1 MKKDFFQILFI
12 MLFLITY
19 KQELVHCQPDCP
31 PNTLPQDWSNGHI
44 DVVYRHFGKI
54 GSVDYLSR
62 TNGLGMIEISVDW
75 TTLTNKMNGLSDKAI
90 QEIVE
95 YEILSSFAPCPGHD
109 GFEGQTINTQIAIV
123 YKTKCFV
130 NTKCALKLDAIQ
142 EVECCDDPEINP
154 KIYEYEDNRY
164 IEYSK
169 QIECGFKCCQRIYT
183 VTCYWDHIYYRWFTS
198 LSPTFTKET
207 YPGSN
212 CSGGSTFIDCLTG
225 QPIPCQGNCD

>member
-1 MKKDFFQILFI
+1 MKKDLLLILFI
-12 MLFLITY
+12 VLCIITF
-19 KQELVHCQPDCP
+19 KHELVHCQPDCP
-31 PNTLPQDWSNGHI
+31 PNTSLQEWTNGHI
-44 DVVYRHFGKI
+44 DVVYRHFGDI

-62 TNGLGMIEISVDW
+62 TNGSGMIEISIDW
-75 TTLTNKMNGLSDKAI
+75 TTLTNKMIGLSDKAI

-95 YEILSSFAPCPGHD
+95 YEILSSFALCPGYD

-130 NTKCALKLDAIQ
+130 NTRCALKLDRELQI
-142 EVECCDDPEINP
+142 ECCDDPETNP
-154 KIYEYEDNRY
+154 DFFVHEGTHY
-164 IEYSK
+164 IERK
-169 QIECGFKCCQRIYT
+169 FPIECGFKCCQRIYT

-207 YPGSN
+207 YPGAD